1 MKGIVFTELLSMAE
15 NTLGEDVM
23 DDILDRLALSNG
35 GAYTAVGFY
44 PCSELQSIV
53 GAISDHTGQATDRLQ
68 HAFGGWMLG
77 RFAELY
83 PQFFHGKT
91 CALEMLESIE
101 GEVHVEVAKLYP
113 DAELPRFSTDRPAP
127 DHLRMRYHSARP
139 LAAFCHG
146 LVEATVAHF
155 GQRARIA
162 VETPAP
168 DRADFDIRL
177 ER

>member
-15 NTLGEDVM
+15 STLGEDAM
-23 DDILDRLALSNG
+23 DEILDRLTLPNG

-53 GAISDHTGQATDRLQ
+53 GAISDHTGHSSATLQ

-83 PQFFHGKT
+83 PQFFLGKT

-113 DAELPRFSTDRPAP
+113 DAELPRFTTDRPEP
-127 DHLRMRYHSARP
+127 DHLRMRYQSARP
-139 LAAFCHG
+139 LASFCHG

-162 VETPAP
+162 VEEPAL
-168 DRADFDIRL
+168 DHAIFDIRL